1 MSKKLHTLL
10 NEKWRPETLE
20 GYICKDEYKAKFQE
34 FINQQDI
41 PHLLFAGKPGAG
53 KTTIAKI
60 LVKNIDCDYL
70 YINATDERSI
80 DVMRDKVGAFAAAG
94 SFKPL
99 KIVILDE
106 ATHILQASQVIL
118 LNMMETYSLTTR
130 FILTG
135 NYPERLIEPLRSRCQ
150 EFDLSPPTKKVVAQH
165 ISTILDKEEIEYEIE
180 DLVLYRGDPTKSW
193 WKVIDKTSN
202 FATIQ
207 KAIVDDRVLPP
218 VVMGGAPDGAIE
230 VVSHRDLYQ
239 WEDIPTG
246 GNSPQ
251 MGEPTMMGG
260 GEMPYMANP
269 MYNGGAGSQYQP
281 QPVQIQPIINV
292 IGGDNKGSIDIPA
305 ANPMPNPMMNNNGMG
320 MMPQVAYLF
329 GMGRAVHDRLQRKEL
344 IS

>member
-1 MSKKLHTLL
+1 MSKRLHTIL
-10 NEKWRPETLE
+10 NEKYRPDTLE
-20 GYICKDEYKAKFQE
+20 GYICQDDIKTKFEE
-34 FINQQDI
+34 FIKQQDI

-150 EFDLSPPTKKVVAQH
+150 EFDLQPPSKKVVAQH
-165 ISTILDKEEIEYEIE
+165 IVNILNKENIEHTIE
-180 DLVLYRGDPTKSW
+180 DV
-193 WKVIDKTSN
+193 
-202 FATIQ
+202 ATIV
-207 KAIVDDRVLPP
+207 KKFY
-218 VVMGGAPDGAIE
+218 PDF
-230 VVSHRDLYQ
+230 RK
-239 WEDIPTG
+239 
-246 GNSPQ
+246 
-251 MGEPTMMGG
+251 
-260 GEMPYMANP
+260 
-269 MYNGGAGSQYQP
+269 
-281 QPVQIQPIINV
+281 IIN
-292 IGGDNKGSIDIPA
+292 N
-305 ANPMPNPMMNNNGMG
+305 
-320 MMPQVAYLF
+320 
-329 GMGRAVHDRLQRKEL
+329 
-344 IS
+344 

>member
-1 MSKKLHTLL
+1 MSKRLHTIL
-10 NEKWRPETLE
+10 NEKYRPDTLE

-70 YINATDERSI
+70 YVNATDERSM

-150 EFDLSPPTKKVVAQH
+150 EFDLSPPSKKIVAEHIDNILTTEGIEHTVEDVVTIIKKFYPDFRKIINNCQKYTVDNVLTLDKSIDSTDDYKEKVVAELKTPSSKSFNNIRQIIANTDLDDFGDLYRFLYDQLDEYAKGNEGLVIIILEEYLYH
-165 ISTILDKEEIEYEIE
+165 STFRLDKEINLAACISKILE
-180 DLVLYRGDPTKSW
+180 
-193 WKVIDKTSN
+193 
-202 FATIQ
+202 TI
-207 KAIVDDRVLPP
+207 K
-218 VVMGGAPDGAIE
+218 
-230 VVSHRDLYQ
+230 
-239 WEDIPTG
+239 
-246 GNSPQ
+246 
-251 MGEPTMMGG
+251 
-260 GEMPYMANP
+260 
-269 MYNGGAGSQYQP
+269 
-281 QPVQIQPIINV
+281 
-292 IGGDNKGSIDIPA
+292 
-305 ANPMPNPMMNNNGMG
+305 
-320 MMPQVAYLF
+320 
-329 GMGRAVHDRLQRKEL
+329 
-344 IS
+344 

>member
-1 MSKKLHTLL
+1 MSKRLHTIL
-10 NEKWRPETLE
+10 NEKYRPDTLE
-20 GYICKDEYKAKFQE
+20 GYICKDEIKSKFEE
-34 FINQQDI
+34 FIQQQDI

-180 DLVLYRGDPTKSW
+180 DLVTIVNKFYPDFRKIINNCQKYTVDGVLKLGKLSNTDDNYKESILEELKKPSNKSFNNIRQIIANADVNDFDDLYRFLYDQLNEYAKGNEGIIICYLEEYIYHATFRL
-193 WKVIDKTSN
+193 DKEINIMACISKILE
-202 FATIQ
+202 TI
-207 KAIVDDRVLPP
+207 K
-218 VVMGGAPDGAIE
+218 
-230 VVSHRDLYQ
+230 
-239 WEDIPTG
+239 
-246 GNSPQ
+246 
-251 MGEPTMMGG
+251 
-260 GEMPYMANP
+260 
-269 MYNGGAGSQYQP
+269 
-281 QPVQIQPIINV
+281 
-292 IGGDNKGSIDIPA
+292 
-305 ANPMPNPMMNNNGMG
+305 
-320 MMPQVAYLF
+320 
-329 GMGRAVHDRLQRKEL
+329 
-344 IS
+344 

>member
-1 MSKKLHTLL
+1 MSKRLHTIL
-10 NEKWRPETLE
+10 NEKYRPDTLE

-70 YINATDERSI
+70 YVNATDERSM

-150 EFDLSPPTKKVVAQH
+150 EFDLSPPSKKVVAEH
-165 ISTILDKEEIEYEIE
+165 IDNILTTEGIEHSVEDVVTIIKKFYPDFRKIINNCQKYTVDNVLTLDKSIDSTDDYKEKVVAELKTPSSKSFNNIRQIVANTDLDDFGDLYRFLYDQLGEYAKGSEGLVIIILEEYLYHSTFRLDKEINLMACISKILE
-180 DLVLYRGDPTKSW
+180 
-193 WKVIDKTSN
+193 
-202 FATIQ
+202 TI
-207 KAIVDDRVLPP
+207 K
-218 VVMGGAPDGAIE
+218 
-230 VVSHRDLYQ
+230 
-239 WEDIPTG
+239 
-246 GNSPQ
+246 
-251 MGEPTMMGG
+251 
-260 GEMPYMANP
+260 
-269 MYNGGAGSQYQP
+269 
-281 QPVQIQPIINV
+281 
-292 IGGDNKGSIDIPA
+292 
-305 ANPMPNPMMNNNGMG
+305 
-320 MMPQVAYLF
+320 
-329 GMGRAVHDRLQRKEL
+329 
-344 IS
+344 